1 MNDIIEEQQHLPP
14 IVLDM
19 GKVGRKKVRELKKEG
34 KGELLDDINEAIEQA
49 RAQLGPVMASQTLL
63 PVVLV
68 YEKKPRKKKKGL
80 INLLSA

>member
-1 MNDIIEEQQHLPP
+1 MNDITEEQHLPP

-19 GKVGRKKVRELKKEG
+19 GKVGRKKIRELKKEG
-34 KGELLDDINEAIEQA
+34 KGEMLNDVNEAIEHA
-49 RAQLGPVMASQTLL
+49 RAQLGPVLASKSLL

-80 INLLSA
+80 INLLTA